1 MPDKNMEDLEN
12 IDKHLKQSLEEYSVQ
27 PRITSFDAVLKKL
40 EKRKKRRFLIWFL
53 FPGIAVLGGVLL
65 LASFNLFNKNNYS
78 QQTGITSKSKLVPLK
93 TKASYP
99 KSTLPDKTNTSSV
112 SQPIR
117 PRAPKKETTPI
128 SSINKTKKQ
137 KREPTVLLPMN
148 TKNET
153 DSVMRSA
160 SEVSQNPAPLLI
172 ADTLPELLPERL
184 EPMQLSLIADVSDLD
199 PILSE
204 PEFVLDVAN
213 DSVISIKPKRKMKF
227 LLGLDYT
234 PQGSSYH
241 YAKNKGYDDDGA
253 LAFPELYRK
262 NKKSQ
267 ASFDYNH
274 SFGIKAGLLIKEKWE
289 LLFGFGYQ
297 RYAYKERPYQL
308 GGTGNTQSLGSGNAG
323 TSTLSN
329 ANTVTDSHE
338 NKFNYFY
345 YSCDASTYFKT
356 KRFMKVK
363 AGAGLQINQLH
374 TVNTIFVAEPNK
386 YSVANKEYAPAS
398 KWMCHVNVTMG
409 FIQDLGDRAQFHL
422 CPGFFYSP
430 NSMFNNAYVIK
441 QKAYGFNLECLLLF
455 KLGKL

>member
-1 MPDKNMEDLEN
+1 
-12 IDKHLKQSLEEYSVQ
+12 
-27 PRITSFDAVLKKL
+27 
-40 EKRKKRRFLIWFL
+40 
-53 FPGIAVLGGVLL
+53 
-65 LASFNLFNKNNYS
+65 
-78 QQTGITSKSKLVPLK
+78 
-93 TKASYP
+93 
-99 KSTLPDKTNTSSV
+99 
-112 SQPIR
+112 
-117 PRAPKKETTPI
+117 
-128 SSINKTKKQ
+128 
-137 KREPTVLLPMN
+137 
-148 TKNET
+148 
-153 DSVMRSA
+153 MRSA
-160 SEVSQNPAPLLI
+160 SEVSQKPAPLLI

-184 EPMQLSLIADVSDLD
+184 EPMQLSLIADVSKPD
-199 PILSE
+199 PILSD

-213 DSVISIKPKRKMKF
+213 DSVISIKSKRKMKF

-241 YAKNKGYDDDGA
+241 YAKNKRYDDNGA
-253 LAFPELYRK
+253 QAFPELYRK

-267 ASFDYNH
+267 ASVDYNH

-297 RYAYKERPYQL
+297 RYAYKEIPYQL

-323 TSTLSN
+323 TATLSN
-329 ANTVTDSHE
+329 ANTVTDARK

-345 YSCDASTYFKT
+345 YSCDASTYFKM

-386 YSVANKEYAPAS
+386 YSVANKEHAPAS
-398 KWMCHVNVTMG
+398 KWMCNVNVTMG
-409 FIQDLGDRAQFHL
+409 FIQDLGNRAQFHL

-430 NSMFNNAYVIK
+430 NSMFNHEYVIK
-441 QKAYGFNLECLLLF
+441 QKAFGFNLECLLLF